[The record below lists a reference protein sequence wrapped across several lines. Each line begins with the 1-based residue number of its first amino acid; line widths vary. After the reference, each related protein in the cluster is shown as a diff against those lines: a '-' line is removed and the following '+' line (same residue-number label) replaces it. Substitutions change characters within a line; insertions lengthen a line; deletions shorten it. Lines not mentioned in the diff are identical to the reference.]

1 MATFNYEIIINAPMQ
16 KVWNLLW
23 DEKTYGEWTQFF
35 SAGSQFKSDWKVGG
49 ETFFTD
55 AEGNGMFS
63 TIRSLKEPIEVIFSH
78 LGMVRN
84 GEVDTATVNQL
95 EWSGAEEKYFLRET
109 APDTTELRAEVHATG
124 EMEDMMNRG
133 FSEGFKVL
141 KKLAEQA

>member
-16 KVWNLLW
+16 KVWDLLW

-35 SAGSQFKSDWKVGG
+35 AAGSQFKTDWKVGG

-63 TIRSLKEPIEVIFSH
+63 TIRSLNEPIEVIFSH

-133 FSEGFKVL
+133 FNEGFKVL